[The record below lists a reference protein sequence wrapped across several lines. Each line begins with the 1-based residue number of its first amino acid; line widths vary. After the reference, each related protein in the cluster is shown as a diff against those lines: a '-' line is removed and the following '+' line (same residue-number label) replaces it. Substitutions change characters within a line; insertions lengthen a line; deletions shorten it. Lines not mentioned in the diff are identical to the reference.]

1 MFPREDYKI
10 LEDYKQTSSILKASL
25 CGKQRWE
32 LTEGAQENLGEGLR
46 GIQHGGVGRG
56 YCHGC
61 VWASLNPYSF
71 FCQQC
76 SEFTWEC
83 PLPSPSPALQGG
95 PPPPGH
101 RCWTTSTPSRL
112 VQKWGHAPNL
122 ARESGPGLL
131 FKFLGRSSS
140 VLLSWTLRGRGPG
153 DLGGHLA
160 GSLRIQTPVEEAGTW
175 RGGRAGEPGSKQS

>member
-1 MFPREDYKI
+1 M
-10 LEDYKQTSSILKASL
+10 
-25 CGKQRWE
+25 
-32 LTEGAQENLGEGLR
+32 
-46 GIQHGGVGRG
+46 GRG

-95 PPPPGH
+95 PPSPGH
-101 RCWTTSTPSRL
+101 RCWTPPTPSRL

-131 FKFLGRSSS
+131 FKFLGKEQLCPVELDSQRAWAWRSGWSS
-140 VLLSWTLRGRGPG
+140 CWEPENLNPCGRGRQGERG
-153 DLGGHLA
+153 QG
-160 GSLRIQTPVEEAGTW
+160 LRTWIQTIL
-175 RGGRAGEPGSKQS
+175 K